1 MKLDTSL
8 CIQILTQLKPIIQEE
23 FKVKSMSLFGSTA
36 RGDQQED
43 SDVDIL
49 VEMPPKFI
57 LLSKLHEL
65 LEENLGKRVDLIRRH
80 SHLSEVFLSI
90 ISKDEISIF

>member
-36 RGDQQED
+36 RGDQR
-43 SDVDIL
+43 
-49 VEMPPKFI
+49 K
-57 LLSKLHEL
+57 
-65 LEENLGKRVDLIRRH
+65 
-80 SHLSEVFLSI
+80 
-90 ISKDEISIF
+90 